1 MTEIDHWLERLYW
14 VAMISVPLL
23 TIWAGRIVLRHSQT
37 VSQQIDAALQ
47 EAQTSKLFKILQY
60 VEEQS
65 FSDAR
70 RIVMTEI
77 HPHEQEGKNWWK
89 TDERLERAAVQ
100 VCVSYDQL
108 AGIVKFDGPD
118 RVGQYFLE
126 NWGEGVI
133 RAHNI
138 LERFLVSRR
147 ESASNSYENFT
158 WLCEQ
163 ATSSQSS
170 QLEQH

>member
-1 MTEIDHWLERLYW
+1 M
-14 VAMISVPLL
+14 
-23 TIWAGRIVLRHSQT
+23 LRHSQT

-147 ESASNSYENFT
+147 SPRVIAMRILLGFANKQPLVSHLNSNNIRTRPDDLAPEFHALIT
-158 WLCEQ
+158 
-163 ATSSQSS
+163 
-170 QLEQH
+170 

>member
-1 MTEIDHWLERLYW
+1 
-14 VAMISVPLL
+14 
-23 TIWAGRIVLRHSQT
+23 
-37 VSQQIDAALQ
+37 
-47 EAQTSKLFKILQY
+47 

-89 TDERLERAAVQ
+89 TDERLERRRYKYVFRTI
-100 VCVSYDQL
+100 SGI
-108 AGIVKFDGPD
+108 GIVKFDGPD

-147 ESASNSYENFT
+147 GPRVIAMRILLGFANKQPLVSHLNSNNIRTRPDDLSPEFHALIT
-158 WLCEQ
+158 
-163 ATSSQSS
+163 
-170 QLEQH
+170 